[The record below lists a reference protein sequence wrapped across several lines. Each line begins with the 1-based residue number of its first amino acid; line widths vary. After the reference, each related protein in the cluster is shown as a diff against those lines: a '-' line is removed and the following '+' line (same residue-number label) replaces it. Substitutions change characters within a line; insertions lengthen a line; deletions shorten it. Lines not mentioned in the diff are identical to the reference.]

1 MNRQSK
7 SQNKNSDVRCW
18 AIIPAAGSGTR
29 MGAHVSKQYLCIAG
43 QPVIHWAMQPFLD
56 EPRVSGL
63 VVVLAP
69 DDSQWSECAPK
80 AGDKLFLTAHGGSD
94 RAISVRNGLRALA
107 GHAKPGDWVLI
118 HDAARPC
125 LSAADLDCLL
135 GRLWEDEV
143 GGLLA
148 SPVRDTLKKAADLGG
163 VVQSTMPRTGMWLAQ
178 TPQMFRFAALCE
190 ALDSALA
197 GDLAVTDESSA
208 MELAGY
214 SPHLIESR
222 PHNFKITYPQDL
234 RIAEWILSEQS

>member
-7 SQNKNSDVRCW
+7 SSEVRCW

-29 MGAHVSKQYLCIAG
+29 MGASVGKQYLCIAG

-69 DDSQWSECAPK
+69 GDSQWSECAPR
-80 AGDKLFLTAHGGSD
+80 AGDKLFLTAHGGSE

-107 GHAKPGDWVLI
+107 AHARAADWVLI

-125 LSAADLDCLL
+125 LAAADLDCLL
-135 GRLWEDEV
+135 GRLWDDEV

-148 SPVRDTLKKAADLGG
+148 SPVRDTLKKAAADSC
-163 VVQSTMPRTGMWLAQ
+163 VVQATMSRARMWLAQ

-190 ALDSALA
+190 ALDSAIA
-197 GDLAVTDESSA
+197 ADAAVTDESSA

-214 SPHLIESR
+214 SPHLIASR
-222 PHNFKITYPQDL
+222 PHNLKITYPQDL
-234 RIAEWILSEQS
+234 RIAERILSARL